1 MFPHCTK
8 PAERCD
14 LDHVVPYAEGG
25 ETSARILAPGCR
37 GHHRVKTSGQMTCR
51 ILTPGTYLW
60 TSASGRQWLVDPTG
74 THDL

>member
-25 ETSARILAPGCR
+25 ETSARNLVPDCR
-37 GHHRVKTSGQMTCR
+37 GHHRFKTSGQMTCR
-51 ILTPGTYLW
+51 ILSPGTYLW
-60 TSASGRQWLVDPTG
+60 TGPDGRHWLVDPTG